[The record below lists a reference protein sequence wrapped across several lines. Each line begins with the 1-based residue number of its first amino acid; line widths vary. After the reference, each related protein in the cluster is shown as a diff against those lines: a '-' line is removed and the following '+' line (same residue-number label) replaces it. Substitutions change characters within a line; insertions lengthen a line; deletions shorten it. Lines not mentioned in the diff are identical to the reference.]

1 MKDPRTQNGAERG
14 HDDCDHCGED
24 RSVEDEIFH
33 AFVVAGAEI
42 FCNRNAEAGTTSH
55 TEAEDEKLDAGAGS
69 DARECLCAEYL
80 ADDRGVDDVVSLLQE
95 VAD

>member
-1 MKDPRTQNGAERG
+1 MTAITAV
-14 HDDCDHCGED
+14 DC
-24 RSVEDEIFH
+24 SVEDKIFH

-42 FCNRNAEAGTTSH
+42 FCDRNAEAGTTSH
-55 TEAEDEKLDAGAGS
+55 TEAEDEELDAGAGS